1 MKKNLPILVISSTE
15 GHLSLA
21 NAMVSGLKSRGF
33 TNVSLFVENTALKP
47 YVLYY
52 RYAPW
57 LHQVVDI
64 FLGKKLT
71 VQITRKLFIPAYKS
85 LVQRI
90 EMEYK
95 PKIVLSTNYAL
106 NQNFEALE
114 RSKNIPYLNM
124 ICDPRSY
131 IRINVAQEA
140 GTNLTFDT
148 KQQAMI
154 TQDFPSVATEAIGW
168 PVRPEFA
175 PAKAVAAAKQALG
188 ADPNRFA
195 ALVVA
200 GSEGMQRLQDTVRT
214 IALQGKPMTLFVAC
228 GKNKLLLFSV
238 KELAKEYST
247 SPVQIVPFGFTPSI
261 APYFQAA
268 DVVLGKA
275 GPNMIFEAV
284 ACHKPF
290 IATTSIAGQ
299 ELGNLDLIKEFQIG
313 FVEEDTK
320 KAAELVVAMNQDPK
334 IIEGLLP
341 NIVKLANYNQ
351 GTIDRLVAV
360 MEKVG
365 KD

>member
-1 MKKNLPILVISSTE
+1 
-15 GHLSLA
+15 
-21 NAMVSGLKSRGF
+21 
-33 TNVSLFVENTALKP
+33 
-47 YVLYY
+47 
-52 RYAPW
+52 
-57 LHQVVDI
+57 
-64 FLGKKLT
+64 
-71 VQITRKLFIPAYKS
+71 
-85 LVQRI
+85 
-90 EMEYK
+90 
-95 PKIVLSTNYAL
+95 
-106 NQNFEALE
+106 
-114 RSKNIPYLNM
+114 
-124 ICDPRSY
+124 
-131 IRINVAQEA
+131 
-140 GTNLTFDT
+140 
-148 KQQAMI
+148 
-154 TQDFPSVATEAIGW
+154 
-168 PVRPEFA
+168 
-175 PAKAVAAAKQALG
+175 
-188 ADPNRFA
+188 
-195 ALVVA
+195 
-200 GSEGMQRLQDTVRT
+200 
-214 IALQGKPMTLFVAC
+214 MTLFVAC